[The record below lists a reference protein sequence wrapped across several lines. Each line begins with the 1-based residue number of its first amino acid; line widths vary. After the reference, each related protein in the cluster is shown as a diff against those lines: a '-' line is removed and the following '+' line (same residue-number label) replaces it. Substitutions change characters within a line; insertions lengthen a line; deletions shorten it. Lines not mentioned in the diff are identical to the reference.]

1 MGILDNR
8 KSIVVLSILSAI
20 PIRIQHTTSRTIS
33 SAINFPTTFTAARSI
48 SSLFDVPFLSVA
60 SAFRAFKAADA
71 AAVPSVVFFVALP
84 GGCFH
89 PARMRSFSAC
99 DALFTA
105 CIAAAF
111 SSASSRGGVFLAGA
125 FVCFGAACFVG
136 ALVCFVAPICLVVR
150 VLVSFNCTCD
160 SSFARSSTA
169 SFAVADRVRACP
181 ARGFAAAVRVDW
193 AREEPSAL
201 RDVVLLSA
209 RVVMVVEVRDACG
222 KGGGLGGGVCQR
234 VCSFA
239 RDGDANRK
247 YSPPQ
252 KNFTLAFETGD
263 FKLLTLCVL
272 NN

>member
-1 MGILDNR
+1 MNALDNR
-8 KSIVVLSILSAI
+8 ESIVVLSSSSVL
-20 PIRIQHTTSRTIS
+20 PIHIQHTKPRTIS

-60 SAFRAFKAADA
+60 SAFRAFEAADA
-71 AAVPSVVFFVALP
+71 AVVPSVVFFVTLP
-84 GGCFH
+84 CGCFH

-105 CIAAAF
+105 CIAAAA

-125 FVCFGAACFVG
+125 FVCFVAACFVG
-136 ALVCFVAPICLVVR
+136 AFVVFVALVCLVVR
-150 VLVSFNCTCD
+150 VLVSFSCTCA
-160 SSFARSSTA
+160 SSSASSSTA

-181 ARGFAAAVRVDW
+181 ARGFAAAVRVDCE
-193 AREEPSAL
+193 REEPSAL

-209 RVVMVVEVRDACG
+209 RVVMVVQVRDVCG

-247 YSPPQ
+247 YTWGGPTSAHS
-252 KNFTLAFETGD
+252 L
-263 FKLLTLCVL
+263 
-272 NN
+272 